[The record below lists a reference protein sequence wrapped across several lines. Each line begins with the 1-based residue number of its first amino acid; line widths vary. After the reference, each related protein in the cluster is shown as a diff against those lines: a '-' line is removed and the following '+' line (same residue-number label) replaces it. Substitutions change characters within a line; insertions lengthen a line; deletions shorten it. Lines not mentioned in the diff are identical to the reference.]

1 MKDMWKYLEEINSEL
16 KKSLLC
22 IPPSRACVNEE
33 FIEKIYRKMK
43 RNKCINDDISSI
55 VISPWHRAHQME
67 FRYKKTKIFE
77 PYIPVLEYG
86 TFSVIV
92 TDWVCAYL
100 TLLPVVE
107 ASLRKWMEFEPSLS
121 LKSLHRFYYTFG
133 KYFREHI
140 GPYDEEMELII
151 KEYIKYLKYSFKM
164 LYMGFEEY
172 NRKNYN
178 EIFNRN
184 LTLHKLEGARSL
196 RESASNVVRIS
207 LLLDVISELYL
218 MHDPESWWHNCVLE
232 DPEKHID
239 FQLRWHL
246 YEKKAMLSAG
256 HDDMLIVQNI
266 LGRKVSDKKKKELIA
281 QLKEEIKL
289 NSGRKPRF

>member
-1 MKDMWKYLEEINSEL
+1 MKDMWGCLEEINSEL
-16 KKSLLC
+16 KRSLLC
-22 IPPSRACVNEE
+22 IPPSRSCINEK
-33 FIEKIYRKMK
+33 FIEKIYKKMK
-43 RNKCINDDISSI
+43 RNRCINDDISAVI
-55 VISPWHRAHQME
+55 VSPWQRAYQME

-77 PYIPVLEYG
+77 PYMPVLEYG
-86 TFSVIV
+86 TFSTVV

-121 LKSLHRFYYTFG
+121 LKSLHKFYYIFG
-133 KYFREHI
+133 KYSRKHIEIYDDEREH
-140 GPYDEEMELII
+140 II

-172 NRKNYN
+172 SRKDYK

-184 LTLHKLEGARSL
+184 LALHKLEGAKSL
-196 RESASNVVRIS
+196 KESASNTTRVI

-218 MHDPESWWHNCVLE
+218 MHDPENWWHNCVLAE
-232 DPEKHID
+232 PDKHID

-246 YEKKAMLSAG
+246 YEKKAMLNAG

-266 LGRKVSDKKKKELIA
+266 LGRKVSNKRKKELIV
-281 QLKEEIKL
+281 QLEEEIKHNAKL
-289 NSGRKPRF
+289 KPKY

>member
-1 MKDMWKYLEEINSEL
+1 MKDIWGYLEEINSEL

-22 IPPSRACVNEE
+22 IPPSRECINEK
-33 FIEKIYRKMK
+33 FIEKIYNKMK
-43 RNKCINDDISSI
+43 RNKSINDDISG
-55 VISPWHRAHQME
+55 VVVSPWQRAYQME

-86 TFSVIV
+86 TFSTIV

-121 LKSLHRFYYTFG
+121 LKSLHKFYYTFG
-133 KYFREHI
+133 KYSRKFL
-140 GPYDEEMELII
+140 GPYDDEREHII

-172 NRKNYN
+172 SRKDYK

-184 LTLHKLEGARSL
+184 LALHRLEGAKSL
-196 RESASNVVRIS
+196 SESASNTIRVI

-218 MHDPESWWHNCVLE
+218 MRDPENWWNNCVMAE
-232 DPEKHID
+232 PDKHVD

-246 YEKKAMLSAG
+246 YEKKAMQNAG

-266 LGRKVSDKKKKELIA
+266 LGRKASNKRKKELIV
-281 QLKEEIKL
+281 QLKKEIKL
-289 NSGRKPRF
+289 TSKRKPKY

>member
-1 MKDMWKYLEEINSEL
+1 MEEINSEL

-22 IPPSRACVNEE
+22 IPPSRDCINEK
-33 FIEKIYRKMK
+33 FIGKIYRKMK
-43 RNKCINDDISSI
+43 KNKCINDDISSI
-55 VISPWHRAHQME
+55 VISPWYRAHQME

-77 PYIPVLEYG
+77 PYIHVLEYG
-86 TFSVIV
+86 TFSTIV

-121 LKSLHRFYYTFG
+121 LKSLHKFYYTFG
-133 KYFREHI
+133 KYFRERI
-140 GPYDEEMELII
+140 GPYDKEVEFMIR
-151 KEYIKYLKYSFKM
+151 EYIKYLKYGFKM

-184 LTLHKLEGARSL
+184 LALHRLEGAKSL
-196 RESASNVVRIS
+196 NESASNVVRIS

-218 MHDPESWWHNCVLE
+218 MHDLENWWHNCVME
-232 DPEKHID
+232 DPKKHLD

-256 HDDMLIVQNI
+256 HDDMLIVQNY
-266 LGRKVSDKKKKELIA
+266 LGKKTSDKKKKAVIER
-281 QLKEEIKL
+281 LKEEIRVNTANVDSL
-289 NSGRKPRF
+289 LPFP